1 MDSVS
6 FQLRQP
12 RDQPGTLTG
21 TLRMEEDAVVVQWMR
36 ETQFFPRE
44 QKVEE
49 VRLPFP
55 HLASAELRVP
65 WFRRPRVVLQPRALD
80 LAGRVPGLH
89 EPGRIELWI
98 ARADLDAARALVSMI
113 NLRAS
118 EALLERATDPLGR

>member
-1 MDSVS
+1 MDSIA

-12 RDQPGTLTG
+12 RDQPGTISG

-36 ETQFFPRE
+36 ETLFFPRE
-44 QKVEE
+44 QKVDQ

-55 HLASAELRVP
+55 HLAAAELRVP
-65 WFRRPRVVLQPRALD
+65 WFRRPRVLLQPRALD
-80 LAGRVPGLH
+80 QAGRVPGLH

-98 ARADLDAARALVSMI
+98 TRSDVAAARALVSMI

-118 EALLERATDPLGR
+118 EALLERATDPLER

>member
-1 MDSVS
+1 MDSIA
-6 FQLRQP
+6 FQLRQS
-12 RDQPGTLTG
+12 RDQPGTLSG
-21 TLRMEEDAVVVQWMR
+21 TLRMEEGAVVVQWMR

-49 VRLPFP
+49 ARLTFQQI
-55 HLASAELRVP
+55 AAAELHVP

-80 LAGRVPGLH
+80 QAGRVPGRH